1 MTTNLLSTLDKI
13 YIVFHER
20 TKYIEIDCHV
30 VRNKVLAKI
39 IRLIHVKTQCQ
50 LADHLTKALSL
61 NQFSSL
67 LSKMGI
73 VNIHSPAAH
82 LEGEYQDI
90 ESKKREQPK
99 EKNEKNQIKCML
111 NYLQF
116 FSYNYLFWL
125 VTTCYTRDFI
135 M

>member
-1 MTTNLLSTLDKI
+1 M
-13 YIVFHER
+13 FHER
-20 TKYIEIDCHV
+20 IKHIENDCHV
-30 VRNKVLAKI
+30 VRNKVFAKI

-50 LADHLTKALSL
+50 VADHLTKALSL

-67 LSKMGI
+67 LPKMEI

-82 LEGEYQDI
+82 LEGEYQNI
-90 ESKKREQPK
+90 ESKKREQLK

-116 FSYNYLFWL
+116 L
-125 VTTCYTRDFI
+125 VTITCFG
-135 M
+135 

>member
-1 MTTNLLSTLDKI
+1 MTVNLLSTLDPI
-13 YIVFHER
+13 YLVFHVR
-20 TKYIEIDCHV
+20 TKHIEIDCHT

-39 IRLIHVKTQCQ
+39 IRLIHVKTWCQ

-73 VNIHSPAAH
+73 VYIHSLAAH
-82 LEGEYQDI
+82 LEVEYQNI
-90 ESKKREQPK
+90 ESKNRDQPK
-99 EKNEKNQIKCML
+99 EKNEKNLIKCML

-116 FSYNYLFWL
+116 L
-125 VTTCYTRDFI
+125 VTTSC
-135 M
+135 